1 MKLKKPNFW
10 DLKQPNYLTYLL
22 LPLTLLIRLNNIF
35 LKFTPKKKFKRIKS
49 ICIGNIYLGG
59 TGKTPTTLKVYEL
72 LKNLNY
78 QSATAKKLYLDQED
92 ERTLLKNKT
101 KLITSKKRV
110 KIFENAIKNNYDFI
124 IFDDGLQDKT
134 VEYDVK
140 FVCFDA
146 INWIGNGYLI
156 PSGPLREK
164 LDSLKKY
171 DGVFLKSL
179 SKNSNSDKISSF
191 IKKFNP
197 NIKIFHSYVNIK
209 NINKFNLFKKYLI
222 FSGIGNPNS
231 FKELLIK
238 NKFNVVEEIIF
249 PDHYNYKYEDFKNI
263 EEKAKILGAN
273 IITTEK
279 DFVKV
284 PLQNKKNISSL
295 EISLNIIEEN
305 QLIEFIKTKTNEIY

>member
-134 VEYDVK
+134 V
-140 FVCFDA
+140 
-146 INWIGNGYLI
+146 
-156 PSGPLREK
+156 
-164 LDSLKKY
+164 
-171 DGVFLKSL
+171 
-179 SKNSNSDKISSF
+179 
-191 IKKFNP
+191 
-197 NIKIFHSYVNIK
+197 
-209 NINKFNLFKKYLI
+209 
-222 FSGIGNPNS
+222 
-231 FKELLIK
+231 
-238 NKFNVVEEIIF
+238 
-249 PDHYNYKYEDFKNI
+249 
-263 EEKAKILGAN
+263 
-273 IITTEK
+273 
-279 DFVKV
+279 
-284 PLQNKKNISSL
+284 
-295 EISLNIIEEN
+295 
-305 QLIEFIKTKTNEIY
+305 